1 MHAHACIFLFPLA
14 FWCVLQYNVSIT
26 NLSER
31 MFIMADFFGAIAA
44 GEIGS
49 TRAPLVFPEPAPWNG
64 KSFPLSPSHEA
75 PTEIYKKPDTRE
87 ELDAIIEELRAKYE
101 PFMQR
106 LAPEMPR
113 TREILPL
120 AKFMMREAESEDMRD
135 FSRVLAGEGEWEEL
149 TVPHYGGPAGA
160 ATHYYRTTFNLPALA
175 CDKAAF
181 LLFECVD
188 YTAEVFLNGS
198 FVGSHEGFFSP
209 FEFDVSPYLS
219 EGENTLLVTVKNDYV
234 YGGNQGPTETPV
246 RLEGDK
252 LYAATGFGWDD
263 AETGWHHCPPGTGIC
278 GEVRLEIRERAF
290 ISDIFVRPLP
300 ATGECEL
307 FCEVYNADYAPLE
320 GVKLCISIYGRNF
333 EAAAIE
339 NLEYEP
345 ITFKDDYHGERV
357 SFSDLEN
364 GEKMRDAMKLA
375 FYKGAN
381 LVRLTLPL
389 ADARLWEPDAPYLYE
404 AQVSLYTGGKLRDA
418 RACAFGMREF
428 VQDTDGTPKGM
439 FYLNGKPLR
448 LRGANTMGFEQQD
461 VLRGDYNALLY
472 DMLMA
477 KACNMNFLRLTQRP
491 VQKAIYELCDTI
503 GLMLQTDL
511 PLFTVMRR
519 TKFAEGVRQA
529 EEMERLI
536 RPHASSIL
544 ISYINEPMANAGNR
558 PHRHLTR
565 AETEVFFA
573 ACDGAVRLLNPDRV
587 IKHIDGDYDPPDST
601 MPDNHCYCIW
611 YNGHG
616 IDLGKLH
623 RGYWLGVKD
632 GWYYGCGEFGA
643 EGLDPAELMR
653 NRYPAEWLP
662 QNADEEKNWEPGRI
676 KDAQSG
682 NMHFFYYDT
691 QETLEDWV
699 CESRK
704 YQALATKM
712 QTEAFRRDKKMAS
725 IAIHLF
731 IDAWPSGWMKTIV
744 DCERTPKPAFFAYRD
759 ALTPLMVS
767 LRTDRFS
774 YFSGEKAACELFV
787 CNDTLEVS
795 DGHKIICELISES
808 GKLISK
814 TVADA
819 DFSENSAFM
828 QGKITFELPNAKERE
843 TLALRA
849 LLTDKTGNIIHY
861 AEEKLEVFPLSE
873 DTPKTATVIS
883 GEEFLREK
891 EKYVSLAESGKTVV
905 IEALPEGNHDICGK
919 EVRVKAC
926 GMRALHFVSRKT
938 GHALVRGF
946 APYDFRYWYDEKADM
961 ITPILRTTF
970 LAEGA
975 IPILKSGNSLRG
987 SAWGQK
993 LYSALACAEMPVGRG
1008 KIIINQVDLK
1018 NHLLNP
1024 AAKIFADRLYSY

>member
-1 MHAHACIFLFPLA
+1 
-14 FWCVLQYNVSIT
+14 
-26 NLSER
+26 
-31 MFIMADFFGAIAA
+31 MADFFGAIAA
-44 GEIGS
+44 NEIGS

-64 KSFPLSPSHEA
+64 KSFPLSPTCDA
-75 PTEIYKKPDTRE
+75 PTKIYKKTDTRE
-87 ELDAIIEELRAKYE
+87 ELDELIEGLRVKYE
-101 PFMQR
+101 PFMQN
-106 LAPEMPR
+106 LAPKTES
-113 TREILPL
+113 TRSVLNL
-120 AKFMMREAESEDMRD
+120 TSFDMREATEADFKD
-135 FSRVLAGEGEWEEL
+135 FSRVLSGAGEWKKIE
-149 TVPHYGGPAGA
+149 VPYYSGPTGMAVN
-160 ATHYYRTTFNLPALA
+160 YCRTTFSADKL
-175 CDKAAF
+175 DDGKAAF
-181 LLFECVD
+181 LCFECVD
-188 YTAEVFLNGS
+188 YIAEVFLNGS
-198 FVGSHEGFFSP
+198 FVGSHEGFFAP
-209 FEFDVSPYLS
+209 FEFDISPYLA
-219 EGENTLLVTVKNDYV
+219 EGENTLVITVRNDYV

-252 LYAATGFGWDD
+252 MYAATGFGWDD
-263 AETGWHHCPPGTGIC
+263 AEIGWHHCPPGTGIC

-300 ATGECEL
+300 STSECEL
-307 FCEVYNADYAPLE
+307 FCEIYNADYAPLE
-320 GVKLCISIYGRNF
+320 NVKLGISIYGRNF
-333 EAAAIE
+333 EAAGIE
-339 NLEYEP
+339 NFEYEP
-345 ITFKDDYHGERV
+345 ITFKDDFHGERV
-357 SFSDLEN
+357 SYAELMNS
-364 GEKMRDAMKLA
+364 EKMRDAMKLT

-389 ADARLWEPDAPYLYE
+389 EGARLWEPDAPYLYE
-404 AQVSLYTGGKLRDA
+404 AQVSLFAGGKLCDA
-418 RACAFGMREF
+418 CTSAFGMREF
-428 VQDTDGTPKGM
+428 VQDTAGTPKGM
-439 FYLNGKPLR
+439 FYLNGKPIR

-461 VLRGDYNALLY
+461 VLRGDYDALLY

-544 ISYINEPMANAGNR
+544 ISYINEPMANANNR

-565 AETEVFFA
+565 AEMDVFFV

-601 MPDNHCYCIW
+601 MPDNHCYCTW

-623 RGYWLGVKD
+623 RGHWLGVKE

-643 EGLDPAELMR
+643 EGLDPADLMR
-653 NRYPAEWLP
+653 RRYPAEWLP
-662 QNADEEKNWEPGRI
+662 QNADEEKTWEPGRI

-691 QETLEDWV
+691 QETLEEWV
-699 CESRK
+699 AESRK

-731 IDAWPSGWMKTIV
+731 IDAWPAGWMKTIV
-744 DCERTPKPAFFAYRD
+744 DCERNPKPAFFAYRD
-759 ALTPLMVS
+759 ALTPLMVN
-767 LRTDRFS
+767 LRTDRFT
-774 YFSGEKAACELFV
+774 YFAGEEAACELFV
-787 CNDTLEVS
+787 CNDTQEKA

-814 TVADA
+814 TEIPA
-819 DFSENSAFM
+819 DFAENSAFM
-828 QGKITFELPNAKERE
+828 QGKITFTAPKAAER
-843 TLALRA
+843 TRFTLRA
-849 LLTDKTGNIIHY
+849 VLLDKEGKTLHY
-861 AEEKLEVFPLSE
+861 CDEQIEIFPREAETRP
-873 DTPKTATVIS
+873 TATVIS
-883 GEEFLREK
+883 GKEFLENK
-891 EKYVSLAESGKTVV
+891 AKYTSLAESGATVV
-905 IEALPEGNHDICGK
+905 VEALPEGAHDICGT

-926 GMRALHFVSRKT
+926 GMRALHFVSRGT
-938 GHALVRGF
+938 GHELVKWF
-946 APYDFRYWYDEKADM
+946 EPYDFRYWYDEQKDM

-975 IPILKSGNSLRG
+975 VPILTSGNSLRG

-993 LYSALACAEMPVGRG
+993 LYSALACAEIPCGSG

-1018 NHLLNP
+1018 SHMANP
-1024 AAKIFADRLYSY
+1024 VAKIFAGRLYSY